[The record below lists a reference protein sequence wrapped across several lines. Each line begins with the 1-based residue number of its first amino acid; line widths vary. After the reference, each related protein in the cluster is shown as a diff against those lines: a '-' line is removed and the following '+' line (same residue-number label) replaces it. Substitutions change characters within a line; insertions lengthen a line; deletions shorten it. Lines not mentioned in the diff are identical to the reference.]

1 MYERWRS
8 GIDGCYYAYCNG
20 SADCSICWFRR
31 GYQQVH
37 LCAEVPTCF
46 EGAVLDSTWLAGGD
60 ISATSLSI
68 YTAINLAPYILV
80 GKLAGI
86 CTKTDQNFRISVPGF
101 YVLKER
107 KTAVEH
113 YHRPYEELREFL
125 LYYLANPCDNR
136 FLENGPQLGSRR
148 LGYPTRERSLSVW
161 KMLKVQQY

>member
-1 MYERWRS
+1 MYHVVS
-8 GIDGCYYAYCNG
+8 GIFCSVG

-80 GKLAGI
+80 GKLA
-86 CTKTDQNFRISVPGF
+86 
-101 YVLKER
+101 ER